1 MILNIISETYYN
13 MKLGSKMEQFTTLAK
28 TGTGK
33 SLEIIISQVLTD
45 ANIWIFGELLNMPN
59 VQAVIFCL
67 IVA

>member
-1 MILNIISETYYN
+1 

-33 SLEIIISQVLTD
+33 SLEMIISQVLAD

-59 VQAVIFCL
+59 VKAVVFFL
-67 IVA
+67 IIA